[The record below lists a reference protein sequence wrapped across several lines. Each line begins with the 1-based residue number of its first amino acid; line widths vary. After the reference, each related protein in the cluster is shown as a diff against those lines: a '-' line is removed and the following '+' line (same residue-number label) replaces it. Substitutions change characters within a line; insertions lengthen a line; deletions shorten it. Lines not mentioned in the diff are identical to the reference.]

1 MFSNVKMGYFAKHF
15 NNARQD
21 SELIT
26 LMTSEFEPGVRGTL
40 YFHWSDGFAHAGYAV
55 RSDGELV
62 YVFSTARGMGDKIM
76 ADAIANGAV
85 YLDCFDGHLT
95 TLYGRHGFNVVATVP
110 NWTPGEPDVV
120 YMALPG
126 FEDRHG
132 VAA

>member
-1 MFSNVKMGYFAKHF
+1 MFDNVRMSFFRKHF
-15 NNARQD
+15 EDARQD
-21 SELIT
+21 HGIIAV
-26 LMTSEFEPGVRGTL
+26 MTSEFEPARGTR
-40 YFHWSDGFAHAGYAV
+40 YYHWSDGFEHAGYAI

-62 YVFSTARGMGDKIM
+62 YVFSTARGMGDKIV
-76 ADAIANGAV
+76 ADSIRMGAV

-95 TLYGRHGFNVVATVP
+95 TLYGRHGFRVVKQVE

-120 YMALPG
+120 YMARPG